1 MGADSGR
8 ACTGGEAGMA
18 ETPGGLAWGA
28 TDKVRQKPENQLLLS
43 SIYMEA
49 TSLRF
54 NVKNGGGLCVGGS
67 AL

>member
-1 MGADSGR
+1 
-8 ACTGGEAGMA
+8 MA
-18 ETPGGLAWGA
+18 ETPGGLALGA

-54 NVKNGGGLCVGGS
+54 NVKNGGLCVGGS